1 MSVATSTEESHY
13 LKLPFWPN
21 FDVVDDKIDGLIP
34 ACRVASWNSFV
45 GKISGEKNR
54 ATREVVYRGQRRY
67 DWPLEST
74 LTRLFDGGA
83 IPSDMADRMHGK
95 FLLAMRGRGFD
106 LSKEEQNEI
115 WAFGQHYGLATPMLD
130 WTESPFVALFFA
142 FVKED
147 SGFEEPNSSR
157 VIYFLD
163 RSRLEDVL
171 PSLFFEPSLSENSRL
186 VNQAGLFSVTPDGN
200 DNLVTA
206 IINSL
211 TDIGTIDPDKP
222 NELARYIGKVHIP
235 NDDREGCLHMMQQM
249 NIHHA
254 NLFPDPSGASDYCN
268 SWLARLVEEHRLE
281 KAREAEKERLEKEK
295 PFDLKAHA
303 AKKEDNTDLL
313 VELFVQSLGDDFDK
327 ARIEQFAQK
336 IDQKYSEEAATDW
349 AKRETVTA
357 RIKIAFRRLLSSLGF
372 PEEQV
377 AEMAASLIEFYKH
390 QFQADDG

>member
-1 MSVATSTEESHY
+1 MSDTITSETPHY
-13 LKLPFWPN
+13 MKLPLWPD
-21 FDVVDDKIDGLIP
+21 FDVVDEKVDGLIP
-34 ACRVASWNSFV
+34 ACRVESWKSFV
-45 GKISGEKNR
+45 DEISGEDIR

-83 IPSDMADRMHGK
+83 IPADMADKMHGK

-106 LSKEEQNEI
+106 LSKENQNEV
-115 WAFGQHYGLATPMLD
+115 WAFGQHYGLATPLLD

-147 SGFEEPNSSR
+147 SGFEKENPSR
-157 VIYFLD
+157 AIYFLD
-163 RSRLEDVL
+163 RSLLEDVL
-171 PSLFFEPSLSENSRL
+171 PDLFFEPSLGENSRL

-211 TDIGTIDPDKP
+211 TELGAINPDDP
-222 NELARYIGKVHIP
+222 NELARYIGKIHIP
-235 NDDREGCLHMMQQM
+235 NENREGCLHMMQQM

-268 SWLARLVEEHRLE
+268 SWLGRLVEDLQL
-281 KAREAEKERLEKEK
+281 EKERQAEIERREKEK

-303 AKKEDNTDLL
+303 EKQEDNAALL
-313 VELFVQSLGDDFDK
+313 IELFAQFLGEDFDK
-327 ARIEQFAQK
+327 GQIKLFAAK
-336 IDQKYSEEAATDW
+336 VDQKFSEEAVTDW
-349 AKRETVTA
+349 ATREPMIA
-357 RIKIAFRRLLSSLGF
+357 RIKVAFRRLLSSLGF
-372 PEEQV
+372 PKEQLS
-377 AEMAASLIEFYKH
+377 EMVDTLVDFYKMKFLA
-390 QFQADDG
+390 QNG